1 MNENIVGLII
11 VYYVVAIIMMFIL
24 LAGIDKYEGF
34 IVRYGMYRGA
44 TLEVIIRVAIAAFW
58 LPYAL
63 FFWIRGL
70 AKGL

>member
-1 MNENIVGLII
+1 MNENLVGLII

-34 IVRYGMYRGA
+34 IVRYGMYRGVS
-44 TLEVIIRVAIAAFW
+44 LEVIIRVSIAAFW

-70 AKGL
+70 VKGL